1 MRDSRLEQS
10 QMYYK
15 NVLAKKITED
25 VNFVP
30 AYEEAMEK
38 IEAKIP
44 HVIQLI
50 SHDHRA
56 FKIVQ
61 DCALDLASAFSP
73 KNPMRPGRFWEWL
86 GFGTSPGRSAPKRS
100 DRKQI
105 MDLKLNLSIHF

>member
-38 IEAKIP
+38 IQAKIP
-44 HVIQLI
+44 HVIRLI

-61 DCALDLASAFSP
+61 DCALDLASAC
-73 KNPMRPGRFWEWL
+73 L
-86 GFGTSPGRSAPKRS
+86 LYTSPSPRDATLSRMPSSA
-100 DRKQI
+100 
-105 MDLKLNLSIHF
+105 

>member
-15 NVLAKKITED
+15 NLLAKKITGD

-30 AYEEAMEK
+30 AYEEAREK

-61 DCALDLASAFSP
+61 DCALDLASAIL
-73 KNPMRPGRFWEWL
+73 KNNTNEIRSLL
-86 GFGTSPGRSAPKRS
+86 GMVVVGLHLEEVFKSK
-100 DRKQI
+100 
-105 MDLKLNLSIHF
+105 

>member
-44 HVIQLI
+44 HVIQL
-50 SHDHRA
+50 
-56 FKIVQ
+56 K
-61 DCALDLASAFSP
+61 CEEKL
-73 KNPMRPGRFWEWL
+73 RF
-86 GFGTSPGRSAPKRS
+86 R
-100 DRKQI
+100 
-105 MDLKLNLSIHF
+105 